1 MLDIYCVK
9 NVSTKYA
16 RVKSLKDKKCKTV
29 LHAFIEI
36 VIESNCKPNKLWV
49 DQGGQFYN
57 RLMQE
62 WLGNNHI
69 IIYST

>member
-29 LHAFIEI
+29 LHAFIE
-36 VIESNCKPNKLWV
+36 
-49 DQGGQFYN
+49 
-57 RLMQE
+57 
-62 WLGNNHI
+62 
-69 IIYST
+69 